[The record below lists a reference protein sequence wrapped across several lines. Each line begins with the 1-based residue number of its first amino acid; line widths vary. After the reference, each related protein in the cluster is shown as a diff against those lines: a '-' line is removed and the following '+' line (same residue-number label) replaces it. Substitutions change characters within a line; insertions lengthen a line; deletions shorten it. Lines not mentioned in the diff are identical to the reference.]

1 MKKKIAVIIRRTPF
15 NTIRNIEG
23 LRMAVGV
30 TLRDDSVT
38 VIFMDEGVRH
48 AGQLH
53 SGIVGAK
60 DTSEEIEML
69 KMIAHRLVADEDAA
83 KSRNVELL
91 SGIEPISD
99 NLIAELIADSDVVI
113 PW

>member
-1 MKKKIAVIIRRTPF
+1 MTKKIAVIIRRTPF
-15 NTIRNIEG
+15 NNIRNIEG
-23 LRMAVGV
+23 LRMAVGA

-38 VIFMDEGVRH
+38 VVFLDEGVRH
-48 AGQLH
+48 AGQLN

-69 KMIAHRLVADEDAA
+69 KIIATRLVVDEGAA
-83 KSRNVELL
+83 KTRNVELL
-91 SGIEPISD
+91 SDIEPISHD
-99 NLIAELIADSDVVI
+99 MIAQLIADSDVII

>member
-23 LRMAVGV
+23 LRMAVGA

-38 VIFMDEGVRH
+38 VIFLDEGVRH

-69 KMIAHRLVADEDAA
+69 KMIAHSLVVDKDAA
-83 KSRNVELL
+83 KARNVELL
-91 SGIEPISD
+91 SGIEPISHD
-99 NLIAELIADSDVVI
+99 MIAELIADSDIVI

>member
-69 KMIAHRLVADEDAA
+69 KMIAHSLVADEDAA

>member
-1 MKKKIAVIIRRTPF
+1 MTKKIAVIIRRTPF
-15 NTIRNIEG
+15 NSIRNIEG
-23 LRMAVGV
+23 LRMAIGA

-38 VIFMDEGVRH
+38 VMFLDEGVRH

-53 SGIVGAK
+53 SNIVGAK

-69 KMIAHRLVADEDAA
+69 KIISHSLVVDEDAA

-91 SGIEPISD
+91 SGIEPISYGMIVD
-99 NLIAELIADSDVVI
+99 LIADSDVVI

>member
-1 MKKKIAVIIRRTPF
+1 MTKNIAVIIRRTPF
-15 NTIRNIEG
+15 NNIRNIEG
-23 LRMAVGV
+23 LRMAIGA

-38 VIFMDEGVRH
+38 VVFLDEGVRH

-53 SGIVGAK
+53 SDVVGAK

-69 KMIAHRLVADEDAA
+69 KIIAHSLVADEDAVKA
-83 KSRNVELL
+83 RSVELL
-91 SGIEPISD
+91 SDIEPISHD
-99 NLIAELIADSDVVI
+99 LIVDLIADSDVVI

>member
-15 NTIRNIEG
+15 NNIRNIEG
-23 LRMAVGV
+23 LRMAIGA

-38 VIFMDEGVRH
+38 VMFLDEGVRH
-48 AGQLH
+48 AGQLN
-53 SGIVGAK
+53 SDVVGAK

-69 KMIAHRLVADEDAA
+69 KIIAHSLVVDKDAA
-83 KSRNVELL
+83 KARNVELL
-91 SGIEPISD
+91 SDIEPISYD
-99 NLIAELIADSDVVI
+99 MITELIADSDVVI